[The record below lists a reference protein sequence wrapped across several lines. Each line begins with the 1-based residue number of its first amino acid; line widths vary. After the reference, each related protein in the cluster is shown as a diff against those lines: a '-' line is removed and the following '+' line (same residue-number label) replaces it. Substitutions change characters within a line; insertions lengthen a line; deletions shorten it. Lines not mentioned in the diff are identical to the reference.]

1 MSRSAVSDKTSSKLL
16 SGAASAF
23 VPATHWIFGLLA
35 EWANLS
41 ICLPGL
47 PRSDDP
53 DVHRVHCVEP
63 NTVYHII
70 TFLLNVK
77 DKGIK
82 CMSGLKC
89 TCGEPAT
96 ACTFTLT
103 ALCLECDVCAMDSDS
118 PSIYLETANLLA
130 DESQRI
136 AAAGGAGNRVAA
148 AASAAQ
154 AGPSAG
160 QFEDFADLGGASYDR
175 EEQQFKLVANHDS
188 LCDLEGLCDP
198 DIWGC
203 PDDEVD
209 V

>member
-1 MSRSAVSDKTSSKLL
+1 MSSSAVSGKTSSKL
-16 SGAASAF
+16 SGAASVF
-23 VPATHWIFGLLA
+23 VPATHWIFELLA
-35 EWANLS
+35 EWARLS
-41 ICLPGL
+41 ICLPSGL

-53 DVHRVHCVEP
+53 DVHHVEP
-63 NTVYHII
+63 NTVNNII
-70 TFLLNVK
+70 TFLLKVT

-118 PSIYLETANLLA
+118 PSIYLEIANLLA
-130 DESQRI
+130 VESRRI
-136 AAAGGAGNRVAA
+136 AAAGGAGSRVAA

-154 AGPSAG
+154 AGPPAG
-160 QFEDFADLGGASYDR
+160 RFEDFADLGGAPYED
-175 EEQQFKLVANHDS
+175 EEQQINLVANYDG